1 MQRGI
6 LVFFLT
12 VASGVINSPARAE
25 WRCDCTTILDSCT
38 AEVVVQDTFIDVTAP
53 AAQCARVDYFIDGMP
68 FVSVAVDGAARE
80 NWIARSEDPRVLVQS
95 CQVCRDNAQTQTVAP
110 ASAQYGNG
118 DAGTAPAEL
127 SPLVAPQPTYPRQ
140 AQARGLEGNVSV
152 AFTVNPFGDT
162 QDVRVVS
169 AQPAGVFDLAAISA
183 VSRWRYPADGEREPV
198 SQSETLEFRIDDF
211 IFADSAAAD
220 TPAAPGLAAAR
231 PANQCVRE
239 NISFNYGEMI
249 EVGLINACAQPMI
262 VFTCATGVGPVAE
275 RWICSST
282 EDNGTVLVP
291 PGDSRLGFSV
301 ATPTTTGIGSFDY
314 AESFFV
320 ARAPNTE
327 YWWIAC
333 GGDDASCRAGARQW
347 AASLD
352 RQAAHINPQTRTR
365 LTIARSY

>member
-6 LVFFLT
+6 LVLLLT
-12 VASGVINSPARAE
+12 VASGAINSPARAE

-95 CQVCRDNAQTQTVAP
+95 CQVCRDNAETQTAAVAGTD
-110 ASAQYGNG
+110 YGNSNS
-118 DAGTAPAEL
+118 GTAPAEL

-140 AQARGLEGNVSV
+140 AQVRGLEGNVRV
-152 AFTVNPFGDT
+152 EFIVNPFGDT

-211 IFADSAAAD
+211 IFADNATAE
-220 TPAAPGLAAAR
+220 TPAVPGQTTAR
-231 PANQCVRE
+231 QFNQCVRE
-239 NISFNYGEMI
+239 NISYNYGEMI

-282 EDNGTVLVP
+282 EDNGTVLVR
-291 PGDSRLGFSV
+291 PGDSRLGFPA
-301 ATPTTTGIGSFDY
+301 ATPTATGIGTYDY
-314 AESFFV
+314 TENFFV
-320 ARAPNTE
+320 ARAPNSE

-333 GGDDASCRAGARQW
+333 SGDDVSCRAGARQW

-365 LTIARSY
+365 LALARSF